1 MEPLRSDNEIY
12 TGGGLDQPPEHVKEN
27 KRKNGSGGKVRS
39 EMNWQRFLIITTIV
53 GMIYGS
59 TALVLGVGSA
69 AAQESDEELA
79 KKLSNPIAALIS
91 VPFEFNYNKGY
102 GTEEGEQFALNIMPV
117 IPITLNKDWN
127 VISRTI
133 VPVILQDDI
142 AGRSGE
148 QAGLGDT
155 LQSLFFSPSK
165 PIETGIGNLTWGAGP
180 AIAIPTGTD
189 DLLGSGK
196 FGLGPTGVTL
206 IQKGPWTYGALVN
219 HIWSVAGEG
228 NRDEVSATFMQP
240 FIAYTTPT
248 AWTFIVQTEST
259 YDWKTEQWSVPINA
273 SISKLVTIG
282 SQKVQFQVGSR
293 YWAESPSGGPE
304 DIGATFKTTFLFP
317 K

>member
-1 MEPLRSDNEIY
+1 
-12 TGGGLDQPPEHVKEN
+12 
-27 KRKNGSGGKVRS
+27 
-39 EMNWQRFLIITTIV
+39 MNWQRILIIITII

-79 KKLSNPIAALIS
+79 KKLANPIASLIS
-91 VPFEFNYNKGY
+91 VPFEFNYDKGY
-102 GTEEGEQFALNIMPV
+102 GTEEGEQLALNIMPV

-133 VPVILQDDI
+133 VPVIWQDDI

-148 QAGLGDT
+148 QSGLGDT

-165 PIETGIGNLTWGAGP
+165 SLETGIGNITWGAGP

-196 FGLGPTGVTL
+196 FGLGPTGVAL

-228 NRDEVSATFMQP
+228 GRDEISATFTQP
-240 FIAYTTPT
+240 FIAYTTPK

-259 YDWKTEQWSVPINA
+259 YDWKTNQWSVPINS
-273 SISKLVTIG
+273 SISKVVAIG

-293 YWAESPSGGPE
+293 YWAESPSGGAE
-304 DIGATFKTTFLFP
+304 DIGATLKVTFLFP